1 MSVAVKNRVALVTG
15 ASRGIGKA
23 IAVHLAGAGFDVALG
38 ARTRHDGEV
47 REHSS
52 TVKES
57 DTRPLPGSLDAT
69 AAAVRD
75 SGREALPVYLDLLD
89 RASLGAAVA
98 TVLERWGRI
107 DVLVNNG
114 RYVGPGVMDR
124 FLDTSVDL
132 LERNLEA
139 GFYAPV
145 ILTKLVLP
153 QMLERKDGAIVNIVS
168 GVGKND
174 PTQPPE
180 HNFGWGIGYGASK
193 GAFNRVAGILRSELG
208 DQGIRASNVVPGF
221 VVTER
226 TVIEKGYATTDGAPP
241 DVVGAT
247 VAWLLTTPEGRA
259 SDGAWVEAQQVCRER
274 ALVPGWP
281 ADAA

>member
-1 MSVAVKNRVALVTG
+1 VVAATQPVAFVTG

-23 IAVHLAGAGFDVALG
+23 IAVHLARAGYDVAIA

-69 AAAVRD
+69 AVAVRET
-75 SGREALPVYLDLLD
+75 GREAMPVYLDLLD
-89 RASLGAAVA
+89 RASLGSAVT

-124 FLDTSVDL
+124 FLDTPVEM

-145 ILTKLVLP
+145 ILTQLVLP
-153 QMLERKDGAIVNIVS
+153 QMLERNDGAVVNIVS

-174 PTQPPE
+174 PVHPPE

-193 GAFNRVAGILRSELG
+193 GAFNRIAGILRSELG

-226 TVIEKGYATTDGAPP
+226 TVIEKGYTTTDGAPP

-247 VAWLLTTPEGRA
+247 VAWLVSTLEGRA
-259 SDGAWVEAQQVCRER
+259 CDGAWVDAQQICRER

-281 ADAA
+281 VDAS

>member
-1 MSVAVKNRVALVTG
+1 MTEGRVAFVTG

-23 IAVHLAGAGFDVALG
+23 IAVHLARAGYDVAIG
-38 ARTRHDGEV
+38 ARTQHEGEL

-52 TVKES
+52 TVKQS
-57 DTRPLPGSLDAT
+57 DTRPLPGSLDTTADEIHAT
-69 AAAVRD
+69 GQR
-75 SGREALPVYLDLLD
+75 ALPVYVDLLD
-89 RASLGAAVA
+89 RASLGAAVT
-98 TVLERWGRI
+98 TVMERWGRI

-124 FLDTSVDL
+124 FLDTSVEL

-153 QMLERKDGAIVNIVS
+153 QMLERNDGAIVNIVS
-168 GVGKND
+168 GVGAND
-174 PTQPPE
+174 PKLPPE

-193 GAFNRVAGILRSELG
+193 GAFNRLAGVIRSELG
-208 DQGIRASNVVPGF
+208 DQGIRAYNVVPGF

-226 TVIEKGYATTDGAPP
+226 TEIEKGYTATDGAPP

-247 VAWLLTTPEGRA
+247 VAWLVSTPEGRDA
-259 SDGAWVEAQQVCRER
+259 DGAWLDAQAVCRELG
-274 ALVPGWP
+274 LVPEWV
-281 ADAA
+281 